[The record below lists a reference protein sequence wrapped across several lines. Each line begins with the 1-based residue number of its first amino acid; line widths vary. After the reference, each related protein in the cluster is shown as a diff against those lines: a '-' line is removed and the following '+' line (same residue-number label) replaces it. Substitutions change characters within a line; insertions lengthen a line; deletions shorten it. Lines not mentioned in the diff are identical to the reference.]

1 MEKMIATTRRMIGV
15 PLPPVLPG
23 TRFVWLLLGLFAM
36 AVVGA
41 VFIGGPA
48 MAQDLSPIDTFFA
61 TLGAALT
68 GTTGRAIGLVALAAV
83 GVMFLFGR
91 MNMGFA
97 VSICVGLVIL
107 FGAATILGG
116 FA

>member
-1 MEKMIATTRRMIGV
+1 MEKMMATTRRMIGLR
-15 PLPPVLPG
+15 LPSIVPG
-23 TRFVWLLLGLFAM
+23 TQLCWLLLALFA
-36 AVVGA
+36 ATV
-41 VFIGGPA
+41 ILGGPA
-48 MAQDLSPIDTFFA
+48 LAQDLSPIDTFFA

-83 GVMFLFGR
+83 GILFLFGR
-91 MNMGFA
+91 MNIGFA
-97 VSICVGLVIL
+97 VSICIGLVIL

>member
-1 MEKMIATTRRMIGV
+1 M
-15 PLPPVLPG
+15 
-23 TRFVWLLLGLFAM
+23 LGLFA
-36 AVVGA
+36 AAFVV
-41 VFIGGPA
+41 GGPA
-48 MAQDLSPIDTFFA
+48 MAQNLMPINTFFA

-68 GTTGRAIGLVALAAV
+68 GATGRAIGLVALAAV
-83 GVMFLFGR
+83 GIMFLFGR

>member
-15 PLPPVLPG
+15 PLPSVLPG
-23 TRFVWLLLGLFAM
+23 TRLVWLLLGLFA
-36 AVVGA
+36 VV
-41 VFIGGPA
+41 VGGPA
-48 MAQDLSPIDTFFA
+48 AAQDLSPIDTFFA

>member
-1 MEKMIATTRRMIGV
+1 MEKMIATTRRMTGLR
-15 PLPPVLPG
+15 LPTIAPG
-23 TRFVWLLLGLFAM
+23 AGLVWLMLALFA
-36 AVVGA
+36 ATVV
-41 VFIGGPA
+41 IGGPA
-48 MAQDLSPIDTFFA
+48 MAQDLSPIDTFFS
-61 TLGAALT
+61 TLGTALT

-83 GVMFLFGR
+83 GILFLFGR

-107 FGAATILGG
+107 FGSATILGG

>member
-1 MEKMIATTRRMIGV
+1 MEKMIATMRRMIGL
-15 PLPPVLPG
+15 PLPSVLTG
-23 TRFVWLLLGLFAM
+23 TRLAWLLLGLFAI
-36 AVVGA
+36 AVVA
-41 VFIGGPA
+41 GGPA

-83 GVMFLFGR
+83 GILFLFGR

>member
-1 MEKMIATTRRMIGV
+1 MDKMMTTIRRTIGRRLLSLAASPQV
-15 PLPPVLPG
+15 VVL
-23 TRFVWLLLGLFAM
+23 LALFA
-36 AVVGA
+36 ATV
-41 VFIGGPA
+41 ILGGPA
-48 MAQDLSPIDTFFA
+48 MAQDLSPIDTFFS

-68 GTTGRAIGLVALAAV
+68 GTTGRAIGLVALCAV
-83 GVMFLFGR
+83 GIMFLFGR

>member
-1 MEKMIATTRRMIGV
+1 MEKMIASTRRMIGLR
-15 PLPPVLPG
+15 LPAIAPG
-23 TRFVWLLLGLFAM
+23 TGLVWLMLGLLA
-36 AVVGA
+36 AALV
-41 VFIGGPA
+41 IGGPA

-83 GVMFLFGR
+83 GILFLFGR

>member
-1 MEKMIATTRRMIGV
+1 MEKMMLLTRKAVALR
-15 PLPPVLPG
+15 LPAVMPSG
-23 TRFVWLLLGLFAM
+23 TRLAWLLLALVLGA
-36 AVVGA
+36 AVV
-41 VFIGGPA
+41 VGGPA
-48 MAQDLSPIDTFFA
+48 MAQDLSPIDSFFA

-83 GVMFLFGR
+83 GIMFLFGR

-116 FA
+116 FT

>member
-1 MEKMIATTRRMIGV
+1 MEKMMLLTRKMLTLR
-15 PLPPVLPG
+15 LPKVEPD
-23 TRFVWLLLGLFAM
+23 TRLAWLLLVLFAI
-36 AVVGA
+36 ALLV
-41 VFIGGPA
+41 GGPA
-48 MAQDLSPIDTFFA
+48 AAQDLSPIDSFFA

-83 GVMFLFGR
+83 GIMFLFGR

>member
-1 MEKMIATTRRMIGV
+1 MEKMMATTRRMIGLR
-15 PLPPVLPG
+15 LPSVAPRTQL
-23 TRFVWLLLGLFAM
+23 VWLLLALFA
-36 AVVGA
+36 AAIV
-41 VFIGGPA
+41 IGGPA
-48 MAQDLSPIDTFFA
+48 VAQDLSPIDTFFS

-83 GVMFLFGR
+83 GIMFLFGR

-97 VSICVGLVIL
+97 VSICIGLVIL